1 MLIQAGYLDGS
12 SNSGQVA
19 GPSTSPSPGSSEIG
33 QHTSSSSASSM
44 TVLPGGGASGGG
56 GGQASAIYAKIGG
69 GSYSVPTPIDG
80 KSLREPLVHP
90 DIYTNH
96 QRTKTKL
103 VQQNICI
110 QNHVSLNFPLQEKM
124 ERCTHLRG

>member
-1 MLIQAGYLDGS
+1 
-12 SNSGQVA
+12 
-19 GPSTSPSPGSSEIG
+19 
-33 QHTSSSSASSM
+33 M

-110 QNHVSLNFPLQEKM
+110 QNHVSLNFPLQEITTNWIDELLGEGALIQM
-124 ERCTHLRG
+124 LICSI